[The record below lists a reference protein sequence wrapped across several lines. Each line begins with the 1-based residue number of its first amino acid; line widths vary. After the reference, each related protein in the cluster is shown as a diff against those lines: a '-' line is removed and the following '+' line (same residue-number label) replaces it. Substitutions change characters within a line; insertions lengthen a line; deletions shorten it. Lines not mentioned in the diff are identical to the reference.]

1 MAHLT
6 KTNNQLK
13 AVMNKTKEMVVSKM
27 TMTMGQLNKT
37 ETKMVQK
44 IVEKQMRVALAM
56 SKTEIQTLRVDK
68 IVKYQMK
75 ELPKMT

>member
-1 MAHLT
+1 MKIPS

-13 AVMNKTKEMVVSKM
+13 AVMNKTQEMVVSKM

-75 ELPKMT
+75 EQLKMT

>member
-1 MAHLT
+1 MKIPS